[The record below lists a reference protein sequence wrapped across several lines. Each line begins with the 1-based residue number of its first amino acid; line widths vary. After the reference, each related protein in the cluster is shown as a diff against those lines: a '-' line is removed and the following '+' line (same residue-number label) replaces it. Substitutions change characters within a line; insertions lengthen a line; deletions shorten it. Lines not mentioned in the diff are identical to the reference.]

1 MSDPTEKPTKRPIR
15 EALQYIE
22 KRLSSVG
29 VRKLWGGAGLLVL
42 LVGVLW
48 LSKPWAASPE
58 SAISAASRTP
68 TGTQSELQAL
78 AVQALP
84 SSTTRAASPTQT
96 AATQSTPTH
105 TRVPTETHATSA
117 TPPPTVL
124 PTSTPIIHVVQQG
137 EHLGKLAS
145 QYDTDMESIA
155 NANNIE
161 VDSILRIGQELIIPG
176 PTAAPTTAPDE
187 ASSLNIPTATPF
199 PTPTP
204 RPTSTPFIHVV
215 QQGEHLGIIASRYD
229 TDMESIAEANGIEV
243 DSILQIG
250 QQLIIPPPTATAT
263 SGPPLPATATHTARP
278 TETSTST
285 RRLSPPPSPTVLP
298 TREPIV
304 HVIQAGEHLGVLAEK
319 YNVTSEAI
327 ARANQIGIDDILQ
340 IGQELIIPSSGEQS
354 PVPTSKDTPAPTL
367 APAVHIVQVGETL
380 GEIAMKYDVSVEEI
394 AEASGI
400 DVDSVL
406 KIGAVLII
414 PGITLTPEP
423 TQEPPLTPTRTPQ
436 PTRMATLSPG
446 LRTTPQYPYRQV
458 YLLGPIKNSVFRGPE
473 ARILLNWSSVG
484 ILADE
489 EWYMLSIWLSD
500 ESDTPITIWTQAT
513 SWRVPKSFYAEEKAP
528 LDFSWQVTV
537 VEREEENQPSVAI
550 SPDSQIYKFRWD

>member
-117 TPPPTVL
+117 IPPPTVL

-176 PTAAPTTAPDE
+176 PTAAP
-187 ASSLNIPTATPF
+187 
-199 PTPTP
+199 
-204 RPTSTPFIHVV
+204 
-215 QQGEHLGIIASRYD
+215 
-229 TDMESIAEANGIEV
+229 
-243 DSILQIG
+243 
-250 QQLIIPPPTATAT
+250 
-263 SGPPLPATATHTARP
+263 
-278 TETSTST
+278 
-285 RRLSPPPSPTVLP
+285 PTV
-298 TREPIV
+298 
-304 HVIQAGEHLGVLAEK
+304 
-319 YNVTSEAI
+319 
-327 ARANQIGIDDILQ
+327 
-340 IGQELIIPSSGEQS
+340 
-354 PVPTSKDTPAPTL
+354 
-367 APAVHIVQVGETL
+367 
-380 GEIAMKYDVSVEEI
+380 
-394 AEASGI
+394 
-400 DVDSVL
+400 
-406 KIGAVLII
+406 
-414 PGITLTPEP
+414 
-423 TQEPPLTPTRTPQ
+423 
-436 PTRMATLSPG
+436 
-446 LRTTPQYPYRQV
+446 
-458 YLLGPIKNSVFRGPE
+458 
-473 ARILLNWSSVG
+473 
-484 ILADE
+484 
-489 EWYMLSIWLSD
+489 
-500 ESDTPITIWTQAT
+500 
-513 SWRVPKSFYAEEKAP
+513 
-528 LDFSWQVTV
+528 
-537 VEREEENQPSVAI
+537 
-550 SPDSQIYKFRWD
+550 